1 MAKNN
6 PLTYIKKFLDKNYK
20 NSTKVES
27 KTTQS
32 TYYTIDDV
40 KIRLSDHNKTDH
52 KDNSF
57 DIYIVRAINSDKQY
71 IVSIKDNVS
80 MSVMTLPEVKS
91 FIDSF
96 ILINR
101 MKSYQV
107 VKKKTTMKQDL
118 SYRFEND
125 NNRLSDFEVSD
136 IGSYLSTNTTWY
148 KKFGDNRRRK
158 FRHTICKNLK
168 TVKDMKEY
176 ASFIGKY
183 IKDHPNEKGRADFPD
198 HILKIYKEKI

>member
-20 NSTKVES
+20 DSKKIES
-27 KTTQS
+27 KSTQS
-32 TYYTIDDV
+32 TYYTIGDV

-71 IVSIKDNVS
+71 IVSLKDNVS
-80 MSVMTLPEVKS
+80 VSVMTLPEVKN

-101 MKSYQV
+101 MQAYQV
-107 VKKKTTMKQDL
+107 SKKKNNMSQDL

-125 NNRLSDFEVSD
+125 SNKLSDFNISD
-136 IGSYLSTNTTWY
+136 IGSYLSMNTTWY
-148 KKFGDNRRRK
+148 KKFGDNRRRR
-158 FRHTICKNLK
+158 FRHAICKNLK

-198 HILKIYKEKI
+198 YILKIYKENL